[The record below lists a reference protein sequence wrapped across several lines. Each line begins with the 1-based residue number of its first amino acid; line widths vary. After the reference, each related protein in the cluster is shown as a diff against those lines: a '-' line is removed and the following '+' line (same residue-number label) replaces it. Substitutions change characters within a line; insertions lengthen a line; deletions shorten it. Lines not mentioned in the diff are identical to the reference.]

1 MTSRE
6 ETGACLR
13 ALRALRG
20 WNQRQTAAAARL
32 PPTRLSDYESGK
44 TSPTLDRLEA
54 IVAALGFPMLSFEI
68 ARQLVRTAQPG
79 DTPRLQVPSLRGTG
93 QVLEVRGRVEEM
105 SDTGIAVGLLV
116 VVRPDRADLSTN
128 SPGEL
133 HQASSAA
140 SPGKHGHRM
149 SLLTSA
155 GPGEHLNSPRAR

>member
-54 IVAALGFPMLSFEI
+54 IVTALGFPLLSFEI
-68 ARQLVRTAQPG
+68 ARQLVRAAQPG
-79 DTPRLQVPSLRGTG
+79 DTPHRQHSSVRGAVR
-93 QVLEVRGRVEEM
+93 VLEVRGRAEEIAD
-105 SDTGIAVGLLV
+105 SGIAVGLFV
-116 VVRPDRADLSTN
+116 VAQADRADLSESAN
-128 SPGEL
+128 APGEL
-133 HQASSAA
+133 RQAAQAGLASHRCSCAESSV
-140 SPGKHGHRM
+140 
-149 SLLTSA
+149 
-155 GPGEHLNSPRAR
+155 ARLDRGGRQSGG

>member
-54 IVAALGFPMLSFEI
+54 IVTALGFPMLSFEI
-68 ARQLVRTAQPG
+68 ARQLVRTGQPG
-79 DTPRLQVPSLRGTG
+79 DAPHRQIPSFRGPG
-93 QVLEVRGRVEEM
+93 RVLEVHGRAEEIAD
-105 SDTGIAVGLLV
+105 SGVAVGLFV
-116 VVRPDRADLSTN
+116 VPRADRASLSMN
-128 SPGEL
+128 APGEL
-133 HQASSAA
+133 HQAAQIDLPSHRA
-140 SPGKHGHRM
+140 SRAE
-149 SLLTSA
+149 STVA
-155 GPGEHLNSPRAR
+155 HLDRGGRHSGG